1 MSRSAARPLPS
12 LDAARAAALEAKLA
26 PWVGSRAV
34 WRRLAGHAILGASVL
49 LVIGWPLVALWLA
62 LAFAATLAA
71 SSAGRRRIMR
81 RAHRPSPL
89 DRLLP
94 AASAY
99 AAPAL
104 LALLAATIGGGW
116 GLAAAAFMLTALAVH
131 AVGQGDVAACLRWL
145 RRRRARRAALPA
157 AARIARSA
165 APTRITPAGRAA
177 PAASPDSGQAM
188 RTLLADLLDLSRLE
202 AGRLTVGAAAFDLRS
217 LLAATVRDW
226 RPEARRKGLAF
237 GLTGGAQAP
246 RWVVGDPVRIRQI
259 LDTLMAN
266 ALKFTTAGSVTLTVG
281 AEPRADGRID
291 LTLAV
296 LDSGPGMTSDQF
308 AALFNAYDRREP
320 AARRAGPG
328 LSRHLARALARL
340 MGGELTASSAPGL
353 GAAFSLKLPLALAD
367 GGEGEIDTAR
377 GLRVLVV
384 DDHAVYRQAFSL
396 ILATVCREVVCAQ
409 DGIEALDLLAAE
421 PFDLVLLDLAM
432 PRLGG
437 LPATRRLRASSSLG
451 RDVAVIALTASDS
464 EDDRA
469 ACLAAGMNGFVSKP
483 VDARE
488 LLAAIHAVISGEAI
502 PQAA

>member
-1 MSRSAARPLPS
+1 MSRSAVGPLPS
-12 LDAARAAALEAKLA
+12 LDAARAAALEVKLA
-26 PWVGSRAV
+26 PWVLAPAT
-34 WRRLAGHAILGASVL
+34 WRRLAGHAVLGAGVFWL
-49 LVIGWPLVALWLA
+49 IDWPLVALWLT

-71 SSAGRRRIMR
+71 SIAGRRRIAR
-81 RAHRPSPL
+81 RAHRPGAL

-99 AAPAL
+99 GPPAA
-104 LALLAATIGGGW
+104 LALLSTSTGGAW
-116 GLAAAAFMLTALAVH
+116 GLATAGFILAGLSVH
-131 AVGQGDVAACLRWL
+131 AAGQGDVAAGLRWL
-145 RRRRARRAALPA
+145 RRRKARRLALPA
-157 AARIARSA
+157 AARLA
-165 APTRITPAGRAA
+165 AGATPAAVASRRDPGVS
-177 PAASPDSGQAM
+177 PASSQTM

-202 AGRLTVGAAAFDLRS
+202 AGRLTIGAEAFDLRA
-217 LLAATVRDW
+217 LIAATVSDW

-237 GLTGGAQAP
+237 GLSGGTKTP
-246 RWVVGDPVRIRQI
+246 RWVVGDPLRVRQI
-259 LDTLMAN
+259 LDTLIAN
-266 ALKFTTAGSVTLTVG
+266 ALKFTTEGSVTLTVA
-281 AEPRADGRID
+281 AEPRADGRVD

-296 LDSGPGMTSDQF
+296 LDSGPGMTSQQF
-308 AALFNAYDRREP
+308 ATLFNPYDRHDP

-340 MGGELTASSAPGL
+340 MGGDLTASSAPGL
-353 GAAFSLKLPLALAD
+353 GAAFSLKLPLELAER
-367 GGEGEIDTAR
+367 GHREVDTDR

-396 ILATVCREVVCAQ
+396 ILQTVCREVVCAQ
-409 DGIEALDLLAAE
+409 DGSEALDLLAAE
-421 PFDLVLLDLAM
+421 SFDLVLMDLAM

-437 LPATRRLRASSSLG
+437 VAATRRLRASSSRS

-464 EDDRA
+464 DEDRA

-488 LLAAIHAVISGEAI
+488 LLAALHAVISGEAT